1 MSLVARMARPK
12 AMNSQELERVIMSV
26 FGGGSTSSGVSVSN
40 DTAMRQAT
48 VYSCINLL
56 DRVIRTTPCHLME
69 RSGNTRTKLID
80 DPLYFLLH
88 DQPNEWM
95 TAPEFWGMVI
105 NHLALRGNFFALK
118 NRGMSLTGPV
128 KELIPLAPGL
138 VHEVKQDEKYRILYT
153 LRYPDGTMTD
163 VPASQI
169 MHLRGMTINGFMG
182 VNPIQYI
189 RESIAL
195 GLASEQFGARFF
207 GSGTHPGGIVE
218 MDGHL
223 DPKIAA
229 NAKAAL
235 NEVYTGLGN
244 SHRLMLLEYG
254 MKFQKVGVDP
264 KDSQFMELRK
274 YQKAEI
280 VDIFLGM
287 PLTIISSEDKTP
299 TFASSEQ
306 FSIGFI
312 MYAIMPWLV
321 TIEKAISRDLI
332 PTAKRKTQYAK
343 FSAQG
348 LQRGSF
354 KEQIESFQIAIN
366 TEIMSPNEARALL
379 EMNPYDGGDTFR
391 TRTSTVKEGNEK
403 TENKGNE

>member
-12 AMNSQELERVIMSV
+12 AMHPQELERVIMSV

-153 LRYPDGTMTD
+153 LRYPDGTTTD

-189 RESIAL
+189 RESI
-195 GLASEQFGARFF
+195 GLAQAAQEYGARFY
-207 GSGTHPGGIVE
+207 GSGTHPG
-218 MDGHL
+218 HC
-223 DPKIAA
+223 
-229 NAKAAL
+229 
-235 NEVYTGLGN
+235 
-244 SHRLMLLEYG
+244 
-254 MKFQKVGVDP
+254 
-264 KDSQFMELRK
+264 
-274 YQKAEI
+274 
-280 VDIFLGM
+280 
-287 PLTIISSEDKTP
+287 
-299 TFASSEQ
+299 
-306 FSIGFI
+306 
-312 MYAIMPWLV
+312 
-321 TIEKAISRDLI
+321 
-332 PTAKRKTQYAK
+332 
-343 FSAQG
+343 
-348 LQRGSF
+348 
-354 KEQIESFQIAIN
+354 
-366 TEIMSPNEARALL
+366 
-379 EMNPYDGGDTFR
+379 
-391 TRTSTVKEGNEK
+391 
-403 TENKGNE
+403 

>member
-12 AMNSQELERVIMSV
+12 AMHPQELERVIMSV

-343 FSAQG
+343 FAAQG